1 MNTIRELVANRRIS
15 TEELLAQLDVRG
27 FRRLEPTDLFMLCH
41 EHRIAEFDKTTEHW
55 YDPGRPETMAASGT
69 ADRAHDAVADKSAKT
84 SAVFRHEL
92 HLLRERVVRTFEA
105 PVTAASPVA
114 PGWKDMATA
123 ARSALIREKSAVVSK
138 TGWQNIELIDGE
150 ILARSKVRF
159 RLLCS
164 FRESTA

>member
-1 MNTIRELVANRRIS
+1 MLVKTIRELVANRRIS

-55 YDPGRPETMAASGT
+55 YDPGRPETMAASET
-69 ADRAHDAVADKSAKT
+69 AERAHDAVADKTAKT
-84 SAVFRHEL
+84 SAAFRHEL

-114 PGWKDMATA
+114 PGWKDMGHSRTLGADPGEERGRQQDGMA
-123 ARSALIREKSAVVSK
+123 EHRADRRRDSGGDSNPADRAVRDP
-138 TGWQNIELIDGE
+138 G
-150 ILARSKVRF
+150 
-159 RLLCS
+159 
-164 FRESTA
+164 